1 MDLLRSMWAR
11 RAKVGSPKIFT
22 YPLCSQD
29 GTRCLSQ
36 ASRGPLSYSFLRL
49 CLWFSAGMRGNI
61 FLAEVGRGSRDLTA
75 FKPTCNKPS
84 SYFTSRDTWCCH
96 QPQSLWSF
104 LAQTWVPVCLHC
116 HGLGFCFLGFAESAL
131 HISFPAAKLCYYRL
145 LPWLLY
151 LCGLMHFLKNYT
163 VVLVEFLGG
172 NRG

>member
-29 GTRCLSQ
+29 STRCLSQ
-36 ASRGPLSYSFLRL
+36 ASRGPLSYPFLRL

-61 FLAEVGRGSRDLTA
+61 FLAEVGRGSSA
-75 FKPTCNKPS
+75 FKPTCNQPS

-151 LCGLMHFLKNYT
+151 LCGLMHFKKNYT
-163 VVLVEFLGG
+163 IVLVEFLGR